1 MSRARA
7 DGQPPEAYFRGRKLK
22 GKKLPVPE
30 GYRGVVVR
38 EKKGGDLEKRNNE
51 GGKRGIEDEEE
62 EEDGKEVQ
70 MVGTLEEVAKFEEV
84 IIWDHEA
91 IPSGDDAFVKGM
103 EEWIRFAE
111 VVSS

>member
-1 MSRARA
+1 M
-7 DGQPPEAYFRGRKLK
+7 
-22 GKKLPVPE
+22 PE

-38 EKKGGDLEKRNNE
+38 EKKGGDSEKENIE
-51 GGKRGIEDEEE
+51 GGKKRIEDEEEEE
-62 EEDGKEVQ
+62 EEDGKEDQ
-70 MVGTLEEVAKFEEV
+70 MVVGTLEEVAEFEEV
-84 IIWDHEA
+84 IVWDHEA

>member
-38 EKKGGDLEKRNNE
+38 EKKGGDLEKSR
-51 GGKRGIEDEEE
+51 IEDEEE

>member
-38 EKKGGDLEKRNNE
+38 EKKGGDLEKR
-51 GGKRGIEDEEE
+51 RIEDEEE